1 MEELSGSQNLV
12 VGIIAGCIQCTLDH
26 PLITLKNMVQQSLP
40 YSFHPRV
47 LYRGTIADM
56 IGLSSLTAIQFYGT
70 GAIKHLILRNKMAST
85 SLNDNNNNSTSI
97 NFGALSQ
104 TEILISS
111 LGGGMLSGIVCSPWE
126 LIMIQQQRFGGGLL
140 SHVKRLS
147 TANIFLLTRGMIP
160 SMGREGIFTM
170 GYLGITPILET
181 YNRDQGFVYKFGCA
195 MISGTFATILSH
207 PFDTVKTCMQ
217 GDLKQQHFK
226 GVYHSFKF
234 LYSNYGLKR
243 IYAGASFRFGTV
255 VLAFFVFNRVMEFI
269 APRIYA
275 QQFEQFNDRH
285 NNNNEILTDKM
296 N

>member
-1 MEELSGSQNLV
+1 M

-70 GAIKHLILRNKMAST
+70 GAIKHLILRNKMT
-85 SLNDNNNNSTSI
+85 SANSNHNDNIII
-97 NFGALSQ
+97 NFGELSQ
-104 TEILISS
+104 KEILISS

-126 LIMIQQQRFGGGLL
+126 LIMIQQQRFGGALL
-140 SHVKRLS
+140 SHVRRLS
-147 TANIFLLTRGMIP
+147 TANILLLTRGMIP

-181 YNRDQGFVYKFGCA
+181 YNTDQGFIYKFGCA
-195 MISGTFATILSH
+195 MISGIFATALSH

-217 GDLKQQHFK
+217 GDLNRQHFK

-234 LYSNYGLKR
+234 LYTKYGLKR
-243 IYAGASFRFGTV
+243 IYAGAGFRFGTV
-255 VLAFFVFNRVMEFI
+255 VMAFFVFNRVMEII
-269 APRIYA
+269 APKIYTDN
-275 QQFEQFNDRH
+275 FNH
-285 NNNNEILTDKM
+285 DKDS
-296 N
+296 NDNLIKDAIID

>member
-1 MEELSGSQNLV
+1 MEELTGSQNLV

-40 YSFHPRV
+40 ISLNPRF

-70 GAIKHLILRNKMAST
+70 GAIKHLILRNKIIST
-85 SLNDNNNNSTSI
+85 DNTDYDMTI
-97 NFGALSQ
+97 NFSALSQ

-126 LIMIQQQRFGGGLL
+126 LIMVQQQRFGGALL
-140 SHVKRLS
+140 THVGRVS
-147 TANIFLLTRGMIP
+147 TSNIFLLTRGMIP

-181 YNRDQGFVYKFGCA
+181 YNRDQGFMYKFGCA
-195 MISGTFATILSH
+195 MISGAFATALSH

-217 GDLKQQHFK
+217 GDLDKQHFK

-234 LYSNYGLKR
+234 LYTNYGLKR
-243 IYAGASFRFGTV
+243 IYAGGAFRFGTV

-269 APRIYA
+269 APKIYY
-275 QQFEQFNDRH
+275 QQFEQFRHDKNDKSDD
-285 NNNNEILTDKM
+285 ELTK
-296 N
+296 